1 MNFVPSEV
9 NKVSYATSFGLKNI
23 RENQKAITTSFLNR
37 IQYLSCREQSGV
49 QIIEN
54 LTHRDAKL
62 VCDPTLL
69 LTRAEWDKYVCDD
82 PIVKGDYV
90 FTYLLSNNIEH
101 RKYARKLAEATG
113 CKVVGVLHGSG
124 YVKGDERFVDEA
136 PKNIGPFEF
145 LNLIKYAK
153 YVCTDSFHGCVFSTI
168 YDLLERFGLIN
179 RLVEHDEELNLN
191 KINYESVNYN
201 VQQFREESRSFLIR
215 ALEKGEI

>member
-1 MNFVPSEV
+1 M
-9 NKVSYATSFGLKNI
+9 
-23 RENQKAITTSFLNR
+23 
-37 IQYLSCREQSGV
+37 
-49 QIIEN
+49 
-54 LTHRDAKL
+54 
-62 VCDPTLL
+62 
-69 LTRAEWDKYVCDD
+69 
-82 PIVKGDYV
+82 
-90 FTYLLSNNIEH
+90 
-101 RKYARKLAEATG
+101 
-113 CKVVGVLHGSG
+113 HGAG

-168 YDLLERFGLIN
+168 YEKNYYAFKRFSDQDKMSTNTRVVDLLERFGLIN